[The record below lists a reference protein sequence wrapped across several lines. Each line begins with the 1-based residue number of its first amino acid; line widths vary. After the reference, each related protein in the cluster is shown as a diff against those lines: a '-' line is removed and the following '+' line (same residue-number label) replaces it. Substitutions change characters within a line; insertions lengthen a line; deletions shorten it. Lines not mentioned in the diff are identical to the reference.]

1 MLTWWSWSTSACTP
15 QENLIFA
22 TGSGLGLFHNHAD
35 YETLARLF
43 LLHPQVVCWFCWLNH
58 TFCWLNHSLSKRIH
72 LKLLSNHS
80 LSNRIH
86 LKILRRLSVLLGLV
100 LSLKASDLISLI
112 LENFVHEI
120 FGTKSVPQTPYQ
132 RNSVKIVML
141 LQLLLTTI
149 FASLCRDILIKIW
162 KYYRVRF
169 QKLLLSTQ
177 SEICES
183 SSSYRFLWFKWS
195 NELILWGVQVI
206 MAGEGHRFSDMVS
219 GEVRKYGKCNIWY
232 LTCEILKSR
241 SNRGMLG
248 TWFQGPERVSIG
260 HIYRS
265 QNDAGGDRMNYKWDS
280 IDSWHELC
288 FPHNKWGYLTEMTC
302 NDLDID
308 RDQDANWNGLE
319 IDDWYQY
326 FRE

>member
-1 MLTWWSWSTSACTP
+1 MSYVTGTS
-15 QENLIFA
+15 
-22 TGSGLGLFHNHAD
+22 
-35 YETLARLF
+35 
-43 LLHPQVVCWFCWLNH
+43 V
-58 TFCWLNHSLSKRIH
+58 
-72 LKLLSNHS
+72 
-80 LSNRIH
+80 
-86 LKILRRLSVLLGLV
+86 
-100 LSLKASDLISLI
+100 
-112 LENFVHEI
+112 
-120 FGTKSVPQTPYQ
+120 
-132 RNSVKIVML
+132 
-141 LQLLLTTI
+141 
-149 FASLCRDILIKIW
+149 
-162 KYYRVRF
+162 
-169 QKLLLSTQ
+169 
-177 SEICES
+177 SELWRES

-265 QNDAGGDRMNYKWDS
+265 QNDAGGDRMNYKCDS

-288 FPHNKWGYLTEMTC
+288 FPHSKWGCMTEMTS

-308 RDQDANWNGLE
+308 RDQDAKWNGLE
-319 IDDWYQY
+319 IDDRYQY